1 MFGRILLQTTLKQLE
16 EHILQRAVPAVFL
29 LALQTNII
37 SRVNPAPTIII
48 AIVKTSY
55 KWRTQLLTSHG
66 LISYFVFVSVF
77 VYVFVNIE

>member
-16 EHILQRAVPAVFL
+16 EHILQRAVPPVFL
-29 LALQTNII
+29 LALQTNTI
-37 SRVNPAPTIII
+37 SRVHPAPTNII

-66 LISYFVFVSVF
+66 LVSYLVFASVFVFVF
-77 VYVFVNIE
+77 GNIE

>member
-16 EHILQRAVPAVFL
+16 EHILQRAVPALFL

-37 SRVNPAPTIII
+37 SRVHPAPTNII
-48 AIVKTSY
+48 AIVKASY
-55 KWRTQLLTSHG
+55 AWRTHLHTSHG

-77 VYVFVNIE
+77 VLVFVNIE